1 MDAEDGYQAATPAAS
16 SASALNAPSHTHSG
30 PSPSGSAAFRRAAG
44 GRSRHGCSVGRPG
57 TQGAVGEVWTHWSG
71 LTRCRGICRELSG
84 SPGGLRGLC
93 GGWRRCETRCP
104 TGWRPPVG
112 RLAFLFFAPPGTR
125 CFHISPGAAGK
136 ADESAGS
143 HRDAQAPLVARAV
156 EGTSRP
162 HHMTAY
168 GRPLRLVNMSKGKF
182 LLSRKREF
190 L

>member
-1 MDAEDGYQAATPAAS
+1 MLCRVPPPAMDAEDGYQAATPAAS

-30 PSPSGSAAFRRAAG
+30 PSPSGSAAKCCAAG
-44 GRSRHGCSVGRPG
+44 GRSRHGCSVGGLEHRKLWARSG
-57 TQGAVGEVWTHWSG
+57 RTGVGSRGAGASA
-71 LTRCRGICRELSG
+71 G
-84 SPGGLRGLC
+84 SCLAAPGGLRGLC

-156 EGTSRP
+156 EGT
-162 HHMTAY
+162 
-168 GRPLRLVNMSKGKF
+168 
-182 LLSRKREF
+182 
-190 L
+190 